1 MARRQKVTSLAQAIN
16 LCSQLSADDQQTIA
30 DLIRLKRDEGKSRNG
45 TAPAAVKAATPRKGK
60 VNTPAMQLA
69 VDTSRTVEDA
79 QEALKANG
87 GDKKAAMLA
96 LTGGD
101 Q

>member
-1 MARRQKVTSLAQAIN
+1 MSRRRTLTPLATAIVICGELN
-16 LCSQLSADDQQTIA
+16 EGDKQTLIDVLRSAGP
-30 DLIRLKRDEGKSRNG
+30 KRNG

-69 VDTSRTVEDA
+69 VDTGRTVEDA